1 MCGITGI
8 IAKRAFNP
16 AALEAMTA
24 RLVHRGPDGEGHWIS
39 SDGCVGF
46 GHRRLAIIDTT
57 DGGAQPMTDTSG
69 RYIITFN
76 GEIYNYIEL
85 AERLK
90 VEGVIFRSKSDTE
103 VLLEAYKTW
112 GEACLDEL
120 NGMFAF
126 AIFDTVKQTLFCS
139 RDRFG
144 EKPFYYTETDDYF
157 AFASEYKALFALADL
172 PIETNDERV
181 LRFLH
186 NSRQGLDDDPETA
199 FWGITQLL
207 PAESMRMD
215 LRDMKPSIRR
225 YWNIE
230 PTDGES
236 ALSFDQA
243 AEQFKDLLQD
253 SVKFRMRSDVPV
265 GSCLSGGLDSSAI
278 VCLNRRILGTGA
290 EYHTFT
296 GQFPGSPADESEFAD
311 IVVKSENVTPHLV
324 EPTAEGFAKDLAD
337 FIWFNELPV
346 GSSSQYAQWCVFK
359 LAKQNNVTVLLD
371 GQGADEI
378 MGGYE
383 QYFSPYLK
391 ARAQMVSTGDVAA
404 EKATIEARY
413 PAALLAGNDT
423 WKGRVPMGLRW
434 PLANLLGKGSDFL
447 FGVSLDLAPSLARA
461 NQRQTDNRFNPLM
474 AALKDDSLH
483 AHLPTLLRYGDR
495 NSMAH
500 SRETRLPFCDHRL
513 AEFVF
518 SLSPETLMGNA
529 ETKRLLRG
537 AMQNI
542 LPVPIRTRWNKQGFR
557 PPQEAWFS
565 GALKQLAQGT
575 FESGAFRQRGYWN
588 TKWWQSAWT
597 RFNAGQEHLAWTL
610 WKPVIAES
618 WQTHFVDRLKSE
630 PRVSV
635 FH

>member
-1 MCGITGI
+1 
-8 IAKRAFNP
+8 
-16 AALEAMTA
+16 
-24 RLVHRGPDGEGHWIS
+24 V
-39 SDGCVGF
+39 
-46 GHRRLAIIDTT
+46 
-57 DGGAQPMTDTSG
+57 
-69 RYIITFN
+69 
-76 GEIYNYIEL
+76 
-85 AERLK
+85 
-90 VEGVIFRSKSDTE
+90 FR
-103 VLLEAYKTW
+103 
-112 GEACLDEL
+112 
-120 NGMFAF
+120 
-126 AIFDTVKQTLFCS
+126 
-139 RDRFG
+139 
-144 EKPFYYTETDDYF
+144 
-157 AFASEYKALFALADL
+157 
-172 PIETNDERV
+172 
-181 LRFLH
+181 
-186 NSRQGLDDDPETA
+186 
-199 FWGITQLL
+199 
-207 PAESMRMD
+207 
-215 LRDMKPSIRR
+215 
-225 YWNIE
+225 
-230 PTDGES
+230 
-236 ALSFDQA
+236 
-243 AEQFKDLLQD
+243 
-253 SVKFRMRSDVPV
+253 
-265 GSCLSGGLDSSAI
+265 
-278 VCLNRRILGTGA
+278 
-290 EYHTFT
+290 
-296 GQFPGSPADESEFAD
+296 
-311 IVVKSENVTPHLV
+311 
-324 EPTAEGFAKDLAD
+324 
-337 FIWFNELPV
+337 
-346 GSSSQYAQWCVFK
+346 

-404 EKATIEARY
+404 EKTTIEARY

-542 LPVPIRTRWNKQGFR
+542 MPVPIRTRWNKQGFR

-588 TKWWQSAWT
+588 TKWWQSAWA

-610 WKPVIAES
+610 WKPIIAES

-635 FH
+635 FN